1 MVYAGSVTDQWASA
15 FEDLESML
23 KPHGVDREKIARKNW
38 IRKHIHGLKERMT
51 EEAYTK
57 SLRLISTIHN

>member
-15 FEDLESML
+15 FEDLEGVL
-23 KPHGVDREKIARKNW
+23 KPHGVDREKIAHKNW
-38 IRKHIHGLKERMT
+38 IRRHIHDFKEKMT
-51 EEAYTK
+51 EETYTK